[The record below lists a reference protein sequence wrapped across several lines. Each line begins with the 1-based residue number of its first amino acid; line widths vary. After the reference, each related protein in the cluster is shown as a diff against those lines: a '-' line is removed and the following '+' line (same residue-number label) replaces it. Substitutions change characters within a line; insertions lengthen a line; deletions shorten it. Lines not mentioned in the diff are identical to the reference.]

1 MDNISK
7 TRDIKDFWEKTA
19 KKVKAYHNAP
29 STEIYLNQEKALIA
43 EFFPSLANLLFLK
56 TDLWN
61 EAKNTRILWW
71 VSSKGARTVGIDI
84 STEVCQEVRA
94 KWPENNRLF
103 PWLMMADIRYL
114 PFLDNSFGAI
124 YSMGTV
130 EHFGETEQALSEI
143 YRVLK
148 PGGKAIVGVPNRHD
162 LFLRP
167 FQVFLLK
174 SLGLYAFGYEKSFSR
189 SEFSQMVRRIG
200 FKIIAERS
208 LLFMPGILRI
218 LDLFCYHRARFLLP
232 LTKIC
237 LKPFVF
243 FYNRIEFFRRRGYLL
258 ALVLKK

>member
-1 MDNISK
+1 MNNTSD
-7 TRDIKDFWEKTA
+7 TQDIRDFWEKTA
-19 KKVKAYHNAP
+19 RKVKAYHRAP

-43 EFFPSLANLLFLK
+43 EFFSSLKNLLFLK

-71 VSSKGARTVGIDI
+71 VSSKGARAVGIDI
-84 STEVCQEVRA
+84 SSEVCHEVKA
-94 KWPENNRLF
+94 KWPENNGPS
-103 PWLMMADIRYL
+103 PWLMMTDVRCL
-114 PFLDNSFGAI
+114 PFLDETFDAI

-130 EHFGETEQALSEI
+130 EHFAETEQAVSEI

-148 PGGKAIVGVPNRHD
+148 KGGKAIVGVPNRHD

-167 FQVFLLK
+167 LQVSLLK

-189 SEFSQMVRRIG
+189 SEFSQLVKKIG

-208 LLFMPGILRI
+208 LLFMPGILRMF
-218 LDLFCYHRARFLLP
+218 DLFCYHHAPYFLP

-237 LKPFVF
+237 LKPFTF
-243 FYNRIEFFRRRGYLL
+243 FYKRIEFFRRRGYLL
-258 ALVLKK
+258 ALVLTK

>member
-1 MDNISK
+1 MNK
-7 TRDIKDFWEKTA
+7 TSTPQEGRNFWEITA
-19 KKVKAYHNAP
+19 RKVKAYHNAP

-43 EFFPSLANLLFLK
+43 EFFPSLENLLFLK

-71 VSSKGARTVGIDI
+71 VSSRGARAVGLDI
-84 STEVCQEVRA
+84 SAEVCQEART
-94 KWPENNRLF
+94 KSPENNGLS
-103 PWLMMADIRYL
+103 PWLMMADVRSL
-114 PFLDNSFGAI
+114 PFRNESYEAI

-130 EHFGETEQALSEI
+130 EHFAETEQALSEI

-167 FQVFLLK
+167 LQVFLLK
-174 SLGLYAFGYEKSFSR
+174 SLGIYAFGYEKSFSR
-189 SEFSQMVRRIG
+189 SEFSQLVKKLG

-208 LLFMPGILRI
+208 LLFMPGILRM
-218 LDLFCYHRARFLLP
+218 LDLFCYHRASFLLP

-237 LKPFVF
+237 LKPFIF

-258 ALVLKK
+258 ALVLTK